1 VGDDDPVLVYSL
13 EAALGAVEA
22 DQGWNPSAI
31 HLANSSMRDSCQGPS
46 PFGGAGGITAP
57 PIPRNAV
64 VDGPSVL
71 FDLPS

>member
-1 VGDDDPVLVYSL
+1 
-13 EAALGAVEA
+13 
-22 DQGWNPSAI
+22 
-31 HLANSSMRDSCQGPS
+31 MRDSCQGPS

-71 FDLPS
+71 FDVIVTCQVERLTHALNIPLRK